1 MDSTHDAVLARQPQA
16 LALLRAA
23 GILPILT
30 VDSVS
35 QAQAIADALLQ
46 GGLHSIE
53 LTLRTPAALESIAA
67 LKRSFPTLCIGAGT
81 VVEPDHVRAAED
93 AGADFIVT
101 PGTTPALRDALVAS
115 TLPVVAGA
123 ATPSEVLVL
132 AELGYRV
139 AKLFPAAAVGG
150 ATMLKALQ
158 GPISEMRFCP
168 TGGIGE
174 NDAAAYL
181 ALPNVACVGGS
192 WMLAPAWI
200 AAGEF
205 GKVRDSAARARTIVD
220 SRI

>member
-1 MDSTHDAVLARQPQA
+1 M
-16 LALLRAA
+16 
-23 GILPILT
+23 I
-30 VDSVS
+30 
-35 QAQAIADALLQ
+35 
-46 GGLHSIE
+46 
-53 LTLRTPAALESIAA
+53 
-67 LKRSFPTLCIGAGT
+67 
-81 VVEPDHVRAAED
+81 
-93 AGADFIVT
+93 
-101 PGTTPALRDALVAS
+101 
-115 TLPVVAGA
+115 AGA

-158 GPISEMRFCP
+158 GPIGEMRFCP

-174 NDAAAYL
+174 GDAAAYL

-205 GKVRDSAARARTIVD
+205 GKVRDSAARARAIVD
-220 SRI
+220 ARN